1 MDPLQQMRWKL
12 SQQQSWYS
20 TGPQGDPASPLFC
33 HYLFGL
39 GTAVSVETIW
49 QGTFIN
55 AFGLMIAQWL
65 LATDFHLKENQ
76 IKTQVVRP
84 GPGQKAMEAL
94 GAKNWQA
101 ACTAL
106 WWN

>member
-1 MDPLQQMRWKL
+1 MAASNEKLFIDAIHRW
-12 SQQQSWYS
+12 QN
-20 TGPQGDPASPLFC
+20 F
-33 HYLFGL
+33 
-39 GTAVSVETIW
+39 
-49 QGTFIN
+49 
-55 AFGLMIAQWL
+55 
-65 LATDFHLKENQ
+65 ATDFHLKENQ